1 MVKTT
6 KAQRQA
12 LFRIFQRDFPSW
24 HTPTCRVNHL
34 TGRHIGV
41 SSLPWRLFRKTVRP
55 YFDKSGCVMVPW
67 RGMWLGV
74 ETDGYTHS

>member
-12 LFRIFQRDFPSW
+12 LFRVFQRDFPGW
-24 HTPTCRVNHL
+24 HTPTCRVEANGKHV
-34 TGRHIGV
+34 GV
-41 SSLPWRLFRKTVRP
+41 PSLQWKRFRKTVQP

-74 ETDGYTHS
+74 ETDGHVHS